1 VGAVTD
7 DIDETERKY
16 AVYQPAT
23 GWLVDTCAG
32 GTFSWNVDDAV
43 WFGSHIEAHDA
54 LKAAEITLSTYQIIR
69 MK

>member
-1 VGAVTD
+1 M
-7 DIDETERKY
+7 TEEAEAARKY
-16 AVYQPAT
+16 AVYNPAV

-43 WFGSHIEAHDA
+43 WFDSHIAAHDA
-54 LKAAEITLSTYQIIR
+54 LKAAEIELTVYQIIR